1 MENEQD
7 MKEGNDVADA
17 NGEGEGVDHG
27 LVEQED
33 DQEGQ
38 GTEDRPQRDADAV
51 DDRRDVARDEDEG
64 VDVGGDHLPAG
75 RLRVDKFPDNPAI
88 EDAFE
93 RTFQTRKIHVSSQLY
108 PPALRPLS
116 FQNGDCLFHY
126 YQKGG
131 VLENE

>member
-38 GTEDRPQRDADAV
+38 GAEDRPQRDADAV
-51 DDRRDVARDEDEG
+51 DDRRDVARNEDEG
-64 VDVGGDHLPAG
+64 VDVGGDHLPSG

-93 RTFQTRKIHVSSQLY
+93 RTFQTRKIQVSSQLY
-108 PPALRPLS
+108 PSSPHCHS
-116 FQNGDCLFHY
+116 
-126 YQKGG
+126 
-131 VLENE
+131 